1 MLLNCCFAAP
11 LPYSGAS
18 FALLGASWA
27 PLGRLLGSTWRL
39 LEPTWRLLGLTWS
52 NLQPLGRILGP
63 TCRLLGLF
71 WAPPG
76 PTWPPSGLQVA
87 SKWPPNGL
95 QVATKRHFNA
105 PQALPSGLQVSFNL
119 HTYLTFE
126 LSLASTWL
134 FKLSSTPALVALSAL
149 PCQLNLQSRSVLTK
163 LHLNFQSSCQFL
175 LYFCIYELHV
185 AV

>member
-1 MLLNCCFAAP
+1 M
-11 LPYSGAS
+11 
-18 FALLGASWA
+18 
-27 PLGRLLGSTWRL
+27 RL
-39 LEPTWRLLGLTWS
+39 LEPTWRLLGLSW
-52 NLQPLGRILGP
+52 NLLGASWDQLAGSWGSSG
-63 TCRLLGLF
+63 RLLGQL
-71 WAPPG
+71 
-76 PTWPPSGLQVA
+76 GLQVA

-163 LHLNFQSSCQFL
+163 LHLNFKSSCQFL

>member
-1 MLLNCCFAAP
+1 MQKKTYKAAP
-11 LPYSGAS
+11 MANETSFELPQQLKLPIGLMHYRTACRCIATRS
-18 FALLGASWA
+18 FWSASWA
-27 PLGRLLGSTWRL
+27 QHGAFWAQLGCPWDASGRLLG
-39 LEPTWRLLGLTWS
+39 
-52 NLQPLGRILGP
+52 QLGRP
-63 TCRLLGLF
+63 WALLDE
-71 WAPPG
+71 
-76 PTWPPSGLQVA
+76 LQLA
-87 SKWPPNGL
+87 
-95 QVATKRHFNA
+95 H
-105 PQALPSGLQVSFNL
+105 ALDV
-119 HTYLTFE
+119 E